1 MTQQPFPEQPEAGGH
16 SQPAEATSN
25 VTPQE
30 TTGGTPTAT
39 GQTPAQGANAPEA
52 SETGD
57 AVADSSAQPA
67 SLWQTGQATPQA
79 PQVLADLPVVPAHVT
94 KEIFNSALRSML
106 ILVAVVLVV
115 GSALGY
121 LFAGLPGLWAALM
134 AVGVT
139 LIFSGTTIWSM
150 IYTTDKSPNTTM
162 AVVLGAWVGK
172 MALFVVVLA
181 LLSGATFYHK
191 LTFGIIVLLSVF
203 ASAILDMRAVVKGR
217 MPYVQ
222 PTSS

>member
-1 MTQQPFPEQPEAGGH
+1 MTQQPLPQSPHSGDQSPLGQRSQTTPTPAENQSPGASTGQPQHVGATGEQASENPAQTPSPSFDSVQPAPLWQS
-16 SQPAEATSN
+16 SQPVPEDL
-25 VTPQE
+25 
-30 TTGGTPTAT
+30 
-39 GQTPAQGANAPEA
+39 PA
-52 SETGD
+52 
-57 AVADSSAQPA
+57 
-67 SLWQTGQATPQA
+67 
-79 PQVLADLPVVPAHVT
+79 LPVVPAHVT
-94 KEIFNSALRSML
+94 KEIFNAALKSML

-115 GSALGY
+115 GSGLGY

-139 LIFSGTTIWSM
+139 LIFSGTTIVSM

-172 MALFVVVLA
+172 MAFFVVVLA

-191 LTFGIIVLLSVF
+191 LTFGIIVLVSVF
-203 ASAILDMRAVVKGR
+203 ASAILDMRAVIKGR

-222 PTSS
+222 PTSH